1 METPEEK
8 TWGGRLMCGIVGYLG
23 FPERTCEVVCEGL
36 GKLDSRGYDS
46 AGICL
51 IGENGASVFK
61 SPGKIDR
68 LVAKLGSPLPVG
80 GVGIG
85 HTRWATQGT
94 PESCANAHP
103 QVAGSVSIV
112 HNGVVENWRSLRSG
126 LESRGRVFSSETDTE
141 VIAHLV
147 DEFHGSGDTL
157 LESVRKAFAMITGC
171 SAVAAVSEKE
181 PDTIVAA
188 KRFSPIVLADTGDE
202 KFVSSD
208 RFALAERCGEVTVL
222 GDGDFA
228 ALKPSGIMI
237 TDSDGNVVRRP
248 VRTVRESGY
257 ANADRSGFSHYM
269 MKEIYD
275 QPHAV
280 AETLRGRIRGGGP
293 AEFDELNSDF
303 AGSVE
308 RVVFVG
314 CGTSHY
320 ASLAGRYLIEYLARL
335 PADAEVA
342 SEFHYRK
349 PALGPETLV
358 IAVSQSGE
366 TADTSHALAEA
377 KARGAK
383 TAVVT
388 NNPFGKMADEGDVLV
403 LTKAGREVSVAST
416 KTFTTQIAV
425 FCALSLFFGRTR
437 GTLGAADALKIERE
451 LRSVAELQAKCLS
464 LDEQISEVAAEFAGY
479 SNFLYLGRGL
489 GYPVALEG
497 ALKLKEVSYI
507 HAEAAA
513 AGEIK
518 HGPMALIDEKMPSV
532 FVFPSGGEPSYGKLL
547 SNLAEVKARRGR
559 VIAVAPEGEIPHLD
573 EKDRI
578 IRVPDCE
585 VVTSPL
591 VSVIAL
597 QLFAYHVARV
607 LGKDVDQPRNLAKV
621 VTVE

>member
-1 METPEEK
+1 
-8 TWGGRLMCGIVGYLG
+8 MCGIVGYIG
-23 FPERTCEVVCEGL
+23 FPERTCDVVCGGL
-36 GKLDSRGYDS
+36 EKLDSRGYDS

-51 IGENGASVFK
+51 MGENGVSVFK

-68 LVAKLGSPLPVG
+68 LVAKLGSPFPTG

-85 HTRWATQGT
+85 HTRWATQGA
-94 PESCANAHP
+94 PESCENAHP
-103 QVAGSVSIV
+103 HVAGSVSVV

-126 LESRGRVFSSETDTE
+126 LESRGRVFSSDTDTE
-141 VIAHLV
+141 VIAHLI
-147 DEFHGSGDTL
+147 DEFHDSGETL
-157 LESVRKAFAMITGC
+157 LDAVRKTFAEITGC
-171 SAVAAVSEKE
+171 SAIAAVSRKE

-208 RFALAERCGEVTVL
+208 ALALTGRCREFTIL
-222 GDGDFA
+222 RDGDFA
-228 ALKPSGIMI
+228 VLKPSGITI
-237 TDSDGNVVRRP
+237 TDGDGKVVKRPLRAVDDGGYSNVDK
-248 VRTVRESGY
+248 G
-257 ANADRSGFSHYM
+257 GFPHYM

-280 AETLRGRIRGGGP
+280 ADTLRDRIHSGGP
-293 AEFDELNSDF
+293 AVIDDLDLDF
-303 AGSVE
+303 SKSVE

-320 ASLAGRYLIEYLARL
+320 ASLAGRYLIESLARV
-335 PADAEVA
+335 PADAEIA
-342 SEFHYRK
+342 SEFRYRR
-349 PALGPETLV
+349 PRLGPETLV

-377 KARGAK
+377 KARGAR
-383 TAVVT
+383 TVVVT
-388 NNPFGKMADEGDVLV
+388 NNPFGKMADEGDKVI

-425 FCALSLFFGRTR
+425 FCALSLFLGRTR
-437 GTLGAADALKIERE
+437 GTLGAEDALKIEKE
-451 LRSVAELQAKCLS
+451 LRSVAELQAKCLG
-464 LDEQISEVAAEFAGY
+464 LDDEISKVAADFSGY

-507 HAEAAA
+507 HAEAVA

-518 HGPMALIDEKMPSV
+518 HGPIALIDANMPTV
-532 FVFPSGGEPSYGKLL
+532 FVFPSLDDPSCGKLF
-547 SNLAEVKARRGR
+547 SNIAEVKARRGR
-559 VIAVAPEGEIPHLD
+559 VIVVTSAEEVPHLD
-573 EKDRI
+573 ETDAI
-578 IRVPDCE
+578 IRVPE
-585 VVTSPL
+585 SGVITSPF